1 MLQNFWC
8 SFINPFAAL
17 LTQLIDWVE
26 AFSVCFSPVFP
37 FILIV
42 DCKDDKNMYFLG
54 SHESAIGELSVDL
67 GEFNFHIFFSS
78 W

>member
-26 AFSVCFSPVFP
+26 ARSVCFSPVFP

-42 DCKDDKNMYFLG
+42 DCKDDKNMYFMG